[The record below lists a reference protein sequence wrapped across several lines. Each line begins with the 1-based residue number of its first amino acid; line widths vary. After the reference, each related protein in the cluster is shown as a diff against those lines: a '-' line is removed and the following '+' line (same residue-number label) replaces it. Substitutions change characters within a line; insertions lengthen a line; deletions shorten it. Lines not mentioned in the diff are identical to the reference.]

1 MTGTYLRHVRRFL
14 NGELGAHVEAMFW
27 EHVPHRLEHGTAPP
41 PDRRRQTAAHLTAP
55 RPRRDPQLRLAAA
68 KAALHS

>member
-1 MTGTYLRHVRRFL
+1 MTPDHPDVTGTYLRHVRRFL

-41 PDRRRQTAAHLTAP
+41 PDRRRQTAAT
-55 RPRRDPQLRLAAA
+55 RRQ
-68 KAALHS
+68 ALLIR